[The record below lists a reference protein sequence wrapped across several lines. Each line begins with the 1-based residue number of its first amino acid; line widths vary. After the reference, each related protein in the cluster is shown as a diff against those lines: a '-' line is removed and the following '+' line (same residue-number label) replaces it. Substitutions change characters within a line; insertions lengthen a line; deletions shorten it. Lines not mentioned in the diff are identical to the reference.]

1 MFLVTNNI
9 TKVYKE
15 VVGDFIRFF
24 ANLSAFII
32 RLFFFQYS
40 LKKVRNFQLLF

>member
-32 RLFFFQYS
+32 RLFFFLIFFEKS
-40 LKKVRNFQLLF
+40 S